1 MDSLRYEK
9 FSEFDHDDSFFDSLK
24 ADYTEFPVWLKK
36 KADNGESAY
45 VLYDDA
51 HQIEGFMYLK
61 EDDDAEDITPS
72 LPNGKHLKI
81 GTFKFESK
89 GTLRGQRFL
98 KKAFDHAISSCSDD
112 IYVTVFEKHE
122 HLIRLFQTYGFYKHG
137 EKESVNGKE
146 YVYARSMHEVNGD
159 VLLDYPLVLSSQGR
173 KFLLAIYPEFHTRLF
188 PDSKLVTE
196 SPDMLEDVSHANSIH
211 KIYICGMR
219 SVAGMKRG
227 DIIVIYRTGD
237 NQGPAYYRAVA
248 SSICVVENVR
258 HMDDFP
264 DEEAFIKYC
273 SKFSVFSEEELREYY
288 SKRQY
293 PYVLRFTYN
302 LALPKRPNRATL
314 INQVGLNG
322 TRGVRWSHFE
332 LSDMQFN
339 KILEVGKVDESFIV
353 NQA

>member
-1 MDSLRYEK
+1 MDSLKYQK
-9 FSEFDHDDSFFDSLK
+9 FSDFSHEDSFFDSLK
-24 ADYTEFPVWLKK
+24 KDYEEFPAWLNK
-36 KADNGESAY
+36 KATAGESAY
-45 VLYDDA
+45 ILYDDSSN
-51 HQIEGFMYLK
+51 IEGFMYLK
-61 EDDDAEDITPS
+61 ENDDAQDISPL
-72 LPNGKHLKI
+72 LPEGRHLKI

-98 KKAFDHAISSCSDD
+98 KKAFDHAISSQSDD

-137 EKESVNGKE
+137 EKETANGKE
-146 YVYARSMHEVNGD
+146 FVYARSMRDFNGD
-159 VLLDYPLVLSSQGR
+159 VLLDYPFVLSKDAR

-237 NQGPAYYRAVA
+237 GQGAAYYRAVA

-258 HMDDFP
+258 HIDDFP
-264 DEEAFIKYC
+264 DVESFINYC
-273 SKFSVFSEEELREYY
+273 SKFSVFSPTELRDFYTQR
-288 SKRQY
+288 KF

-314 INQVGLNG
+314 IDQVGLNG
-322 TRGVRWSHFE
+322 TRGFRWSHFE
-332 LSDMQFN
+332 LTDEQFY
-339 KILEVGKVDESFIV
+339 KILELGRIDESFIV
-353 NQA
+353 N